1 MSMIVS
7 NPRSS
12 LSSVGDIE
20 VSFVPPAASSVTAG
34 AGAAG
39 ATLAVIVAT
48 GEIGWVVGCVPQADK
63 IIAVK
68 YMNSHGKFCILISLG
83 VF

>member
-1 MSMIVS
+1 
-7 NPRSS
+7 
-12 LSSVGDIE
+12 
-20 VSFVPPAASSVTAG
+20 VTAG

-39 ATLAVIVAT
+39 ATLSVIVAT